1 MCNSNQHPASA
12 STRNSRGA
20 LEPVRTSAALP
31 ATEAEL
37 AALAAELAGV
47 RPRTDPGEQA
57 VRRQAALPFPGRVRW
72 IARGIAAG
80 DDPLGDAFCRL
91 RPPKTRRRRGAVYT
105 PRPIVESMLR
115 WAAAAGRPARVVD
128 PGAGSGRFLL
138 AAGRAF
144 PDAALVAVETDTLA
158 ALTLRAN
165 AAVLGMTDRLTLL
178 AADYRSVDLPG
189 VGGPTLYVGN
199 PPYVRHH
206 DVAPAWKDWLAAAA
220 ARYGLRAS
228 RLAGLHVHFLLKTC
242 QLARPGDY
250 GAFITSAEWL
260 DVNYGDVMRKAF
272 AGVLGGDALHV
283 MAPAAT
289 PFPDADATGAIACFH
304 TGRPTEAIRVRAVGA
319 VSELGAL
326 DGGRPVARSRLAAAR
341 RWSPFLRPAERA
353 PRGYVELG
361 ELCRVHRG
369 QVTGCNAVWI
379 AGGYPGPLPDAVL
392 VASVTR
398 ARELFDAGPRLSS
411 VETLRRVIDLPIDL
425 GDLDAAARDQVRR
438 FLRWAR
444 SMRAD
449 ASYVAGARRAWWAV
463 GLRNP
468 APILC
473 TYMARRPPAFVRN
486 PRGARHL
493 NIAHGLYPREPL
505 SDATLDALS
514 AWLRRNVRTSGGR
527 TYAGGLTKF
536 EPREIERILIPPP
549 ERLHARSPTMDR
561 VATGA

>member
-1 MCNSNQHPASA
+1 MQASA
-12 STRNSRGA
+12 
-20 LEPVRTSAALP
+20 PFP
-31 ATEAEL
+31 ATEEELAEL
-37 AALAAELAGV
+37 ATELAGGRSAESRTGSR
-47 RPRTDPGEQA
+47 RPSRSLA
-57 VRRQAALPFPGRVRW
+57 GRAEHVTRA
-72 IARGIAAG
+72 ITAG

-115 WAAAAGRPARVVD
+115 WAARQGVPARVVD

-144 PDAALVAVETDTLA
+144 PEAKLVAVETDPLA

-165 AAVLGMTDRLTLL
+165 AAVLGMTGRVTLL
-178 AADYRSVDLPG
+178 AADYRTVTLPDVD
-189 VGGPTLYVGN
+189 GPTLFIGN

-206 DVAPAWKDWLAAAA
+206 DVAPAWKDWLTAAAA
-220 ARYGLRAS
+220 QYGLEAS
-228 RLAGLHVHFLLKTC
+228 RLAGLHVHFVLKTC
-242 QLARPGDY
+242 RLARPGDY

-260 DVNYGDVMRKAF
+260 DVNYGHVLRKAF
-272 AGVLGGDALHV
+272 VDVLGGAALHV
-283 MAPAAT
+283 LDPASA
-289 PFPDADATGAIACFH
+289 PFPDADATGAVACFH
-304 TGRPTEAIRVRAVGA
+304 TGRRSRAVRMRTVA
-319 VSELGAL
+319 APAELGAL
-326 DGGRPVARSRLAAAR
+326 EGGRPVARARLAAAR
-341 RWSPFLRPAERA
+341 RWSPLLLPAEPA

-361 ELCRVHRG
+361 DLCRVHRG

-398 ARELFDAGPRLSS
+398 ARELFDAAPRLAS
-411 VETLRRVIDLPIDL
+411 TDALRRVIDIPVR
-425 GDLDAAARDQVRR
+425 LDALDDGAREQVER
-438 FLRWAR
+438 FLGWAR

-463 GLRNP
+463 GLREP

-493 NIAHGLYPREPL
+493 NVAHGLYPREPL
-505 SDATLDALS
+505 PDATLDALS
-514 AWLRRNVRTSGGR
+514 AWLQRNVRTSGGR

-536 EPREIERILIPPP
+536 EPREIERILVPPP
-549 ERLHARSPTMDR
+549 ERLHERAPTLDR
-561 VATGA
+561 VGTGA

>member
-1 MCNSNQHPASA
+1 MQASA
-12 STRNSRGA
+12 
-20 LEPVRTSAALP
+20 PFP
-31 ATEAEL
+31 ATEEEL
-37 AALAAELAGV
+37 AALATELAGGRSAAS
-47 RPRTDPGEQA
+47 RPGLRSSRPL
-57 VRRQAALPFPGRVRW
+57 AARVEHL
-72 IARGIAAG
+72 ARAIAAG

-91 RPPKTRRRRGAVYT
+91 RPPRTRRRHGAVYT

-115 WAAAAGRPARVVD
+115 WAVRQGNPARVVD

-144 PDAALVAVETDTLA
+144 PAAKLVAVETDPLA
-158 ALTLRAN
+158 AATLRAN
-165 AAVLGMTDRLTLL
+165 AAVLGMTDRVTLL
-178 AADYRSVDLPG
+178 AADYRTVTLPDVD
-189 VGGPTLYVGN
+189 GPTLFVGN

-206 DVAPAWKDWLAAAA
+206 DVAPAWKDWLTDAAAG
-220 ARYGLRAS
+220 YGVKAS
-228 RLAGLHVHFLLKTC
+228 RLAGLHVHFVLKTC

-260 DVNYGDVMRKAF
+260 DVNYGHVLRKAF
-272 AGVLGGDALHV
+272 VDVLGGAALHV
-283 MAPAAT
+283 LDPAAA

-304 TGRPTEAIRVRAVGA
+304 TGRRSKAVRMRTVAAPV
-319 VSELGAL
+319 ELGSL
-326 DGGRPVARSRLAAAR
+326 EGGRPVARARLADAR
-341 RWSPFLRPAERA
+341 RWSPLLRPAERA

-379 AGGYPGPLPDAVL
+379 AGAYPGPLPDAVL

-398 ARELFDAGPRLSS
+398 ARELFDAAPRLAS
-411 VETLRRVIDLPIDL
+411 TDALRRVIDIPVR
-425 GDLDAAARDQVRR
+425 LDALDDRARERVER
-438 FLRWAR
+438 FLGWAR

-449 ASYVAGARRAWWAV
+449 ASYVAGNRRAWWAV
-463 GLRNP
+463 GLREP

-493 NIAHGLYPREPL
+493 NVAHGLYPREPL
-505 SDATLDALS
+505 SEATLDALS
-514 AWLRRNVRTSGGR
+514 SWLQRNVRTSGGR

-536 EPREIERILIPPP
+536 EPREVERILVPPP
-549 ERLHARSPTMDR
+549 ELLRGHGRPRISVRRWAASPGHPPGSPR
-561 VATGA
+561 